1 MTAIAACQVLT
12 GCQFMFLEKAG
23 EGWKWVIIHP
33 SICVCFLHRA
43 SEYSSWD
50 TWRLPES
57 SDIAKTGDMV
67 NDQES
72 LRTVSTPRV
81 SR

>member
-1 MTAIAACQVLT
+1 MGDNSPQYL
-12 GCQFMFLEKAG
+12 
-23 EGWKWVIIHP
+23 
-33 SICVCFLHRA
+33 CVFFLHRA

-57 SDIAKTGDMV
+57 SDIAETGDMAK
-67 NDQES
+67 DQES

>member
-1 MTAIAACQVLT
+1 MSSFDGVSIRL
-12 GCQFMFLEKAG
+12 FEKAG
-23 EGWKWVIIHP
+23 EGWYWVTVNP
-33 SICVCFLHRA
+33 STFVCFFLSRD

-57 SDIAKTGDMV
+57 SDIAETDDMAK
-67 NDQES
+67 DQES